1 MFNTFL
7 LYALPLSFTL
17 LVACALASIV
27 SLAVLMLF
35 RLRETNQTLRHPYL
49 DQRPWGRYPL
59 SIKAAI
65 LLDYFLRLAF
75 PNSSFWIAGQAN
87 HLLRHVRP
95 ADVPTRVKWPLIGL
109 WAGCFVG
116 LFAMIFLWIIV
127 LITME

>member
-1 MFNTFL
+1 MFDAFL
-7 LYALPLSFTL
+7 FYALPFSFTL

-27 SLAVLMLF
+27 SLAVLVLF
-35 RLRETNQTLRHPYL
+35 RLRETNQALRHPYL
-49 DQRPWGRYPL
+49 DQRPWERYPL

-75 PNSSFWIAGQAN
+75 PKSGFWIAGQAN

-95 ADVPTRVKWPLIGL
+95 ADVPTRIKWPLVGL

-116 LFAMIFLWIIV
+116 LAAMVVLWIIV
-127 LITME
+127 LITLE